1 MVLTA
6 ALPLIFVSMIYSST
20 AFHSGRSPN
29 PALRCPNAGPL
40 SSTTEETSIDL
51 ATEESSLDPGIASQ
65 FTIKV
70 CTSTSCT
77 RKLKERGLDQYHVLG
92 ELYAQ
97 AQSAN
102 MEKCVIVE
110 DGGCQGGRNCKM
122 GPCVAIQHEEF
133 MGNVGLEGMNSNEFQ
148 ESVWVYPRLQWIC
161 MYQLHCNIDMPML
174 SISILIE
181 NHDPLLVFMM

>member
-51 ATEESSLDPGIASQ
+51 TTEESSLDPGIASQ

-148 ESVWVYPRLQWIC
+148 ESVFHDVVTGEDAGRVWSC
-161 MYQLHCNIDMPML
+161 MENA
-174 SISILIE
+174 ISLMTEEARIE
-181 NHDPLLVFMM
+181 NEGVEDGMV